1 MVRLKAIFVRTAAA
15 ACSSAIFMASAAS
28 VSWQPTKPIEIIVP
42 TTPGGGIDRS
52 ARTLQRILQDNG
64 LVNVPVT
71 VVNKPGAGGAVS
83 LVYLNQHAGDA
94 HHIAINSP
102 NLIANDINGR
112 STVKYRDVTPLANLF
127 SEYTIIA
134 VRADSPIR
142 TGQDFVDRLRKDPG
156 SVAVS
161 TPTTL
166 GSVNHMS
173 FALVARA
180 AGVNVKKLR
189 AVVLG
194 SGGDAVTALLGGHID
209 AHTGTPSSV
218 VRMVQAGKIRV
229 IGILAPT
236 RIGGPYANTPTW
248 TEQGYKAVM
257 DTWRGVIGPKDL
269 SPEQIAYWDGVLAK
283 AVSAPLW
290 KQTLEQNVWEPNYLD
305 SGQTRK
311 LFESDDA
318 EYRSILGELG
328 MVKLNTLRPMTSEM
342 GRTALRSL
350 PGERWG
356 VRAQ

>member
-1 MVRLKAIFVRTAAA
+1 MQGIRSAAIAVACGWTILTNTAAA
-15 ACSSAIFMASAAS
+15 A
-28 VSWQPTKPIEIIVP
+28 WQPTKPVEIIVP

-52 ARTLQRILQDNG
+52 ARTLQKIFQDSG
-64 LVNVPVT
+64 LVKVPVT

-127 SEYTIIA
+127 SEYTVIA

-142 TGQDFVDRLRKDPG
+142 SGQDFVDRLRKDPG
-156 SVAVS
+156 SIAVS

-180 AGVNVKKLR
+180 AGVDVKKLK

-229 IGILAPT
+229 IGILAPR

-248 TEQGYKAVM
+248 TEQGYRAVM

-269 SPEQIAYWDGVLAK
+269 AADQIAYWDGVLSK
-283 AVSAPLW
+283 AVATPLW
-290 KQTLEQNVWEPNYLD
+290 KETLQQNVWEPNYLD
-305 SGQTRK
+305 SARTRK

-328 MVKLNTLRPMTSEM
+328 MIREEA
-342 GRTALRSL
+342 R
-350 PGERWG
+350 
-356 VRAQ
+356 